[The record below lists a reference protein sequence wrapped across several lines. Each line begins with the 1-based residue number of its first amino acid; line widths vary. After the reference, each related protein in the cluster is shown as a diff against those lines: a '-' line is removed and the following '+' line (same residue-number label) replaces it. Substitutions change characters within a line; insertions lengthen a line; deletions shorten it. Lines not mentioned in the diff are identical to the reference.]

1 MIDAR
6 CASCAHEEKTGSK
19 VDGTQS
25 NAAWARKVGVSEA
38 AIRRHKKHSGQ
49 IPSTHKAHAAVTDTP
64 VGDEDVV
71 VEKSG
76 TGENA
81 TDYTITAKRAFGYD
95 DFRNFIRAS
104 GQDPDEVTFNWGVT
118 TNPSGGFWN
127 KLNNVRPLTAINGGG
142 PKWPVIQQ
150 AQPVDVQWMPR
161 QTKPARGTLTMSLK
175 GADTQIGFR
184 ALPDGT
190 YEEFHDTKAMDVF
203 AQVARLEQPETIII
217 LGDFLDLAGQGK
229 YIQEAGFSRTTQMS
243 LDFAHEWLAVLRAAA
258 PESKIVIIEG
268 NHDKRM
274 QNFIEL
280 NALSAFGLTR
290 ANMPDDWP
298 VMSLPYLL
306 RLDELGIE
314 YMDAYPAAVYW
325 DDDRTRNIHG
335 TRANSKGSTT
345 SQYSNDLPHINTW
358 VGHTHRTEITYKT
371 VMGPRGEAIESYSAN
386 PGALCKVDGTVPSVH
401 GALHADGTSAKVV
414 EDWQNG
420 FGVNLFD
427 PATGESWPQV
437 YRIREGKAIYNGRV
451 IG

>member
-1 MIDAR
+1 MINAQ
-6 CASCAHEEKTGSK
+6 CASCAYQEQNGITVDRSK
-19 VDGTQS
+19 SHAEWSRQI
-25 NAAWARKVGVSEA
+25 GVSEA
-38 AIRRHKKHSGQ
+38 SIRRHHKHAQSDPESQAAFRKGGDSEGALYNEF
-49 IPSTHKAHAAVTDTP
+49 PSDI
-64 VGDEDVV
+64 EM
-71 VEKSG
+71 
-76 TGENA
+76 
-81 TDYTITAKRAFGYD
+81 GYE
-95 DFRNFIRAS
+95 DFREYIRAS
-104 GQDPDEVTFNWGVT
+104 GQDPDKVTFNWGVT
-118 TNPSGGFWN
+118 SNPNGGYWN
-127 KLNNVRPLTAINGGG
+127 KLLNVKPIPEDAGG

-150 AQPVDVQWMPR
+150 AQPVSIQWVPLAS
-161 QTKPARGTLTMSLK
+161 KPARGNLLFSLK

-190 YEEFHDTKAMDVF
+190 YEEFHDADAMGTFVE
-203 AQVARLEQPETIII
+203 VARIEQPDSIII

-229 YIQEAGFSRTTQMS
+229 YIQEAGFARTTQMS
-243 LDFAHEWLAVLRAAA
+243 LDFAHEWLSTLRAAA
-258 PESKIVIIEG
+258 PESTIVIIEG

-280 NALSAFGLTR
+280 NALAAFGLTR
-290 ANMPDDWP
+290 ANMPEDWP

-306 RLDELGIE
+306 RLDELDIE

-345 SQYSNDLPHINTW
+345 AQYTGDLPHINTW

-371 VMGPRGEAIESYSAN
+371 IMGARGEAIESYSAN

-401 GALHADGTSAKVV
+401 GALHANGTSAKVV

-420 FGVNLFD
+420 FGVNLYD

-437 YRIREGKAIYNGRV
+437 YRIKDGKTVYNGRV